1 MLDQKDKTP
10 LTPKLLFK
18 PGTITVIDYHSLN
31 HNMKRVVA
39 LYLLQ
44 LLDQYK
50 MNTPNLDPGVLLVI
64 DEAEQLFPQNP
75 SKGEKDFVQ
84 RIADRMEDI
93 TNRGRKRR
101 YGVTLVT
108 HLPTEVSK
116 KVGDLTNTKVAF
128 GLSGS
133 DKWIRDFFGK
143 DFVSEINSLPTGYCR
158 ISIKVNRDN
167 QGPINARLKI
177 PYVGNKEALP
187 EEIE

>member
-1 MLDQKDKTP
+1 
-10 LTPKLLFK
+10 
-18 PGTITVIDYHSLN
+18 
-31 HNMKRVVA
+31 
-39 LYLLQ
+39 
-44 LLDQYK
+44 
-50 MNTPNLDPGVLLVI
+50 
-64 DEAEQLFPQNP
+64 
-75 SKGEKDFVQ
+75 
-84 RIADRMEDI
+84 MEDI
-93 TNRGRKRR
+93 TNRVRKRR

-133 DKWIRDFFGK
+133 EKWIRDFFGK

-158 ISIKVNRDN
+158 IAIKVNREN

-177 PYVGNKEALP
+177 PYIGNKEALP